1 MGDEVNFLIYLFWV
15 DNIFVINGGSVYNV
29 VDFWVGYLVDLL
41 FVLFE
46 VSFLDDDDECL
57 MNYF

>member
-57 MNYF
+57 MNYL

>member
-15 DNIFVINGGSVYNV
+15 DNIFVINGGSVYDV

-57 MNYF
+57 MNYL

>member
-46 VSFLDDDDECL
+46 VNFLDDDDECL